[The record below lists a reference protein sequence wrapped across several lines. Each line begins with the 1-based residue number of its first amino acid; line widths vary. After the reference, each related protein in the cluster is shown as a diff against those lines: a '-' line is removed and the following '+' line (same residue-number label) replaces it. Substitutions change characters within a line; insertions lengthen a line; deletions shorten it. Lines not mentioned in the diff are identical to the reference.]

1 MLKTLYKR
9 IAEILT
15 WPFRNHFLFLMAF
28 FILATGP
35 FFLWQFFYQHLLV
48 NGILLT
54 VHCFIISYVVTLL
67 IGLIKPDVLRKVAQG
82 ILLAIAAISFAIN
95 FYCIFEMG
103 YLLDADLARL
113 MLGTDLNETREF
125 ASAMIPKWMIPAL
138 LGIYLVFIAIW
149 AYSRKHKVNLGKNTS
164 RLAMVGLLL
173 CVLVNARAWKVWEE
187 GPIHR
192 IYEMTQYEVT
202 DDLSSYFTHPK
213 ITFNDDSQQLPADVV
228 LIIGES
234 FSRSHSS
241 MYGYDKETNP
251 CLSDYRDNSL
261 LFTFDSIDS
270 PAPTTAESIRL
281 MLSTYSQADEEHPDG
296 KKWFE
301 YTTIIELMQDCGYDT
316 YWFGNQAR
324 GSKKNGATRVFAEA
338 CKRQKF
344 LQHEGADRFNVTTD
358 MVLVDSSYQY
368 AREAKPNERHFII
381 YHMMG
386 SHFDYAMRYPKEFAR
401 FTEQDYASQ
410 PQDHRATLAAYDN
423 SILYNDYVVAQII
436 NLFKDRDAVVIYLP
450 DHGQVIYRDPKSPD
464 YFSHGKKKN
473 ALSYALGVEIPL
485 FIYTSPLYQERHPDI
500 MQRISERQGKLERW
514 NSDDLPYLL
523 LDLIGVKDVGG
534 ETIRTKSM
542 LN

>member
-1 MLKTLYKR
+1 MLKTIYKK
-9 IAEILT
+9 IADILMR
-15 WPFRNHFLFLMAF
+15 PFRKHFLFLIAF

-48 NGILLT
+48 NGFLLT
-54 VHCFIISYVVTLL
+54 VHCFIISYVITLL
-67 IGLIKPDVLRKVAQG
+67 IGLIKPDKLRKVIQG
-82 ILLAIAAISFAIN
+82 ILLLIAAISFAIN
-95 FYCIFEMG
+95 FYCIFELG

-113 MLGTDLNETREF
+113 MIGTDLNETREF

-138 LGIYLVFIAIW
+138 LGIYLVFVGVW
-149 AYSRKHKVNLGKNTS
+149 ALSRKHSLNLGKITS
-164 RLAMVGLLL
+164 RLAMCGLLL
-173 CVLVNARAWKVWEE
+173 CLWVNARSWKVWEE

-202 DDLSSYFTHPK
+202 DDLTAYYTHPK
-213 ITFNDDSQQLPADVV
+213 ITFNEDNQLPTDVV

-241 MYGYDKETNP
+241 LYGYDKDTNP
-251 CLSDYRDNSL
+251 CLRAYCNSSL
-261 LFTFDSIDS
+261 VFTFDSIDA

-281 MLSTYSQADEEHPDG
+281 MLSTYSQVDEEHPSG

-301 YTTIIELMQDCGYDT
+301 FTTIIELMQDCGYDS

-338 CKRQKF
+338 CQQRKF

-368 AREAKPNERHFII
+368 VHDAKPEDLHFII

-401 FTEQDYASQ
+401 FSEKDYASQ
-410 PQDHRATLAAYDN
+410 PESHRATLAAYDN
-423 SILYNDYVVAQII
+423 SILYNDYVIGQII
-436 NLFKDRDAVVIYLP
+436 DLYKDRDAVVIYLP
-450 DHGQVIYRDPKSPD
+450 DHGQVIFRDPKDPD

-473 ALSYALGVEIPL
+473 PFSYALGVEIP
-485 FIYTSPLYQERHPDI
+485 FIIYASPLYQKRHPLI
-500 MQRISERQGKLERW
+500 MQRIRERQGELTSW
-514 NSDDLPYLL
+514 NSDELPYLIM
-523 LDLIGVKDVGG
+523 DLIGVKEVGG
-534 ETIRTKSM
+534 ETIQTKSM
-542 LN
+542 LH

>member
-1 MLKTLYKR
+1 MLKTIYNK
-9 IAEILT
+9 IADILT
-15 WPFRNHFLFLMAF
+15 RPFRKHFLFLITF

-48 NGILLT
+48 NGALLT
-54 VHCFIISYVVTLL
+54 VHCFIISYAVTL
-67 IGLIKPDVLRKVAQG
+67 IISMVYPDVLRKIVQG
-82 ILLAIAAISFAIN
+82 ILLAIAAISFAVN

-113 MLGTDLNETREF
+113 MIGTDLNETREF

-138 LGIYLVFIAIW
+138 MGIYLAFIAIGIL
-149 AYSRKHKVNLGKNTS
+149 SRKRQLNLGKRTS
-164 RLAMVGLLL
+164 RLAMAGLLL
-173 CVLVNARAWKVWEE
+173 CVLVNARSWKVWEE

-202 DDLSSYFTHPK
+202 DDLTAYYTHPK
-213 ITFNDDSQQLPADVV
+213 ITYVEGHQLPANVV

-241 MYGYDKETNP
+241 LYGYDKETNP
-251 CLSDYRDNSL
+251 YLKAYCDSALV
-261 LFTFDSIDS
+261 FKFDSIDS

-281 MLSTYSQADEEHPDG
+281 MLSTYSQYDEEHPGD

-301 YTTIIELMQDCGYDT
+301 FTTIIELMQDCGYES

-338 CKRQKF
+338 CQQQKF

-368 AREAKPNERHFII
+368 VNTTKPEEHHFYI

-386 SHFDYAMRYPKEFAR
+386 SHFDYAMRYPKEFNR
-401 FTEQDYASQ
+401 FSEGDYASQ
-410 PQDHRATLAAYDN
+410 PQNHRATLAAYDN
-423 SILYNDYVVAQII
+423 SILYNDYVVGQII
-436 NLFKDRDAVVIYLP
+436 NLYKDKDAVVVYLP
-450 DHGQVIYRDPKSPD
+450 DHGQVIYRDPNSPD

-473 ALSYALGVEIPL
+473 PLSYALGVEIPL
-485 FIYTSPLYQERHPDI
+485 VIYTSPLYQERHPAI
-500 MQRISERQGKLERW
+500 MQRIRDRQDKPQRW
-514 NSDDLPYLL
+514 NSDELPYLIM
-523 LDLIGVKDVGG
+523 DLIGVQEVAG
-534 ETIRTKSM
+534 ENVRAKSM
-542 LN
+542 LH